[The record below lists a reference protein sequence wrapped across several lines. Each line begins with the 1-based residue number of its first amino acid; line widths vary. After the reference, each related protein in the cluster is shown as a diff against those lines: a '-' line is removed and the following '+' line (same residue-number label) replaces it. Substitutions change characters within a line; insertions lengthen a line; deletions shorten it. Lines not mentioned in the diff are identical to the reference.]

1 MPTDALVLGIFVLTY
16 AFIAIQRI
24 PGIHIDRP
32 SGVMVGATLLLL
44 SGLIGLRE
52 AYGFIDGDVMLFLL
66 GMLILVGYLEHSGF
80 FEAVAAWLV
89 RVSGTPARLLAGTI
103 VASGLL
109 SAFFVNDTICLLFP
123 PILLRA
129 TRPLRLNPVPY
140 LIAVALASNFGS
152 ALTVTGNP
160 QNMFIGVHA
169 GLAYLPFLLRMAVP
183 VALALAGTYGAI
195 RLLYGREID
204 GRPLPALAPPAA
216 HHALGEQAAPALPLQ
231 RALAAKALAALGLTL
246 GLFVAGVAYP
256 LAALLGASLLVLAG
270 GVPPRKVFMEVDW
283 TLLLFFAG
291 LFIVMGAFEKA
302 GYVTSLLA
310 ATRPWFAG
318 GDAGALL
325 GLAAVT
331 ALLSNLVSNV
341 PAVILLRPLVVELGG
356 GEHLWQL
363 LALASTFAGNLT
375 LVGSAANLIVAEK
388 ALAEGVH
395 IGFWEYL
402 RVGLPLSLLAG
413 VLGTLWLAWV

>member
-1 MPTDALVLGIFVLTY
+1 MPSTPLASLLVLGIFVLTY

-24 PGIHIDRP
+24 PGVHIDRP

-44 SGLIGLRE
+44 SGVIGLRE
-52 AYGFIDGDVMLFLL
+52 AYAFIDGDVMLFLL
-66 GMLILVGYLEHSGF
+66 GMMILVGYLEYSGF
-80 FEAVAAWLV
+80 FAAVAAWLV
-89 RVSGTPARLLAGTI
+89 RVSGTPERLLAGT
-103 VASGLL
+103 VLASGLL

-129 TRPLRLNPVPY
+129 TRHLRLSPVPY
-140 LIAVALASNFGS
+140 LVAVAVASNFGS

-160 QNMFIGVHA
+160 QNMLIGVHA
-169 GLAYLPFLLRMAVP
+169 GLAFLPFMARMAVP

-195 RLLYGREID
+195 RLVYRREID
-204 GRPLPALAPPAA
+204 GRALPRDAVPAEPLDRVLTLKALVALAVV
-216 HHALGEQAAPALPLQ
+216 
-231 RALAAKALAALGLTL
+231 L
-246 GLFVAGVAYP
+246 GLFIAGMPYP

-270 GVPPRKVFMEVDW
+270 RVPPRKVFEQVDW

-302 GYVTSLLA
+302 GYVATLLA
-310 ATRPWFAG
+310 WAQPWFAG
-318 GDAGALL
+318 GGVGSLL
-325 GLAAVT
+325 GLAGIT

-341 PAVILLRPLVVELGG
+341 PAVILLRPLVLSLGG
-356 GEHLWQL
+356 ETHLWQL
-363 LALASTFAGNLT
+363 LALSSTFAGNLT

-388 ALAEGVH
+388 AQAEGVH

-402 RVGLPLSLLAG
+402 RLGLPLSLLAG
-413 VLGTLWLAWV
+413 ALGTLWLAWV

>member
-1 MPTDALVLGIFVLTY
+1 MLLTSSSSPLILGIFLLTY
-16 AFIAIQRI
+16 VFIAIQRI

-32 SGVMVGATLLLL
+32 SGAMIGATLLLL
-44 SGLIGLRE
+44 TGLIGLPE
-52 AYGFIDGDVMLFLL
+52 AYGFVDGDVMLFLL
-66 GMLILVGYLEHSGF
+66 GMLILVGYLEYSGF
-80 FEAVAAWLV
+80 FGAVAAWLV
-89 RVSGTPARLLAGTI
+89 RVSGTPARLLAGT
-103 VASGLL
+103 VLASGLL

-129 TRPLRLNPVPY
+129 TRHLRLNPVPY

-169 GLAYLPFLLRMAVP
+169 GLAYLPFLARMAVP
-183 VALALAGTYGAI
+183 VALGLAGTYAAI
-195 RLLYGREID
+195 RLLYAREIN
-204 GRPLPALAPPAA
+204 GRPLPLASTSTAA
-216 HHALGEQAAPALPLQ
+216 AAAEAPLQ
-231 RALAAKALAALGLTL
+231 RALALKALAVLGLVL
-246 GLFVAGVAYP
+246 ALFVAGMPYP
-256 LAALLGASLLVLAG
+256 LAALVGAAVLVLAG
-270 GVPPRKVFMEVDW
+270 RVPPRLVFAEVDW

-291 LFIVMGAFEKA
+291 LFVVMGAFEKA
-302 GYVTSLLA
+302 GYVAHLLA
-310 ATRPWFAG
+310 WARPWFAG
-318 GDAGALL
+318 RDAVSLL
-325 GLAAVT
+325 GLAGLT

-341 PAVILLRPLVVELGG
+341 PAVILLHPLVVELGG
-356 GEHLWQL
+356 GERLWQL
-363 LALASTFAGNLT
+363 LALSSTFAGNLT

-388 ALAEGVH
+388 AHAEGIH

>member
-1 MPTDALVLGIFVLTY
+1 MLSPYSSSPLILGIFLLTY
-16 AFIAIQRI
+16 VFIAIQRI

-44 SGLIGLRE
+44 TGLIGLPE

-66 GMLILVGYLEHSGF
+66 GMMILVGYLEYSGF
-80 FEAVAAWLV
+80 FGAVAAWLV
-89 RVSGTPARLLAGTI
+89 RVSGTPARLLAGT
-103 VASGLL
+103 VLASGLL

-129 TRPLRLNPVPY
+129 TRHLRLNPVPY

-169 GLAYLPFLLRMAVP
+169 GLAYLPFLARMAVP
-183 VALALAGTYGAI
+183 VALSLAGTYGAI
-195 RLLYGREID
+195 RLLYAREID
-204 GRPLPALAPPAA
+204 GRPL
-216 HHALGEQAAPALPLQ
+216 APAGAIAAAAEAPLQ
-231 RALAAKALAALGLTL
+231 RALALKALAVLGLVLT
-246 GLFVAGVAYP
+246 LFVAGTPYP
-256 LAALLGASLLVLAG
+256 LAALVGAAVLVLIGRVPPRLVLA
-270 GVPPRKVFMEVDW
+270 EVDW

-291 LFIVMGAFEKA
+291 LFVVMGAFEKA
-302 GYVTSLLA
+302 GYVAHLLA
-310 ATRPWFAG
+310 WTHPWFAG
-318 GDAGALL
+318 RDALSLL
-325 GLAAVT
+325 GLAGLT

-341 PAVILLRPLVVELGG
+341 PAVILLHPLVVELGG
-356 GEHLWQL
+356 SERLWQL
-363 LALASTFAGNLT
+363 LALSSTFAGNLT

-388 ALAEGVH
+388 AHAEGIR
-395 IGFWEYL
+395 IGFWEHL

-413 VLGTLWLAWV
+413 SLGTFWLAWV

>member
-1 MPTDALVLGIFVLTY
+1 MPSSALPSTLILGIFLLTY
-16 AFIAIQRI
+16 AFIAIQRL

-44 SGLIGLRE
+44 TGLFDLRE

-80 FEAVAAWLV
+80 FGAVAAWLV

-103 VASGLL
+103 LAAGLL
-109 SAFFVNDTICLLFP
+109 SAVFVNDTVCLLFP
-123 PILLRA
+123 PILLHA
-129 TRPLRLNPVPY
+129 TRRLRLDPVPY
-140 LIAVALASNFGS
+140 LIAVAVAANFGS

-169 GLAYLPFLLRMAVP
+169 HLAYLPFAARMALP

-195 RLLYGREID
+195 RLLYARQIN
-204 GRPLPALAPPAA
+204 GRPLPRPEAALA
-216 HHALGEQAAPALPLQ
+216 GSEAPLD
-231 RALAAKALAALGLTL
+231 RALMLKALAVLLLTL
-246 GLFVAGVAYP
+246 GLFAAGMPYP
-256 LAALLGASLLVLAG
+256 LSALVGASLLVLVG
-270 GVPPRKVFMEVDW
+270 RVPPRRVFAEVDW

-302 GYVTSLLA
+302 GYAARLLDA
-310 ATRPWFAG
+310 LHPWFAG
-318 GDAGALL
+318 QGTPALL

-341 PAVILLRPLVVELGG
+341 PAVILLEPLVGRLGG

-388 ALAEGVH
+388 AQAEGVH
-395 IGFWEYL
+395 LGFWAYL

-413 VLGTLWLAWV
+413 VLGTLWLAWA